1 MKVQS
6 IYKSLKSGYFLDMV
20 KAIELHGLTKTYGSA
35 RGLDELSLTV
45 DRGEVFGY
53 LGPNG
58 AGKSTTIRLL
68 LDLIRPTA
76 GTAVVLGM
84 DPRADAV
91 ALHGRI
97 GYLAGDFVA
106 PGRQRV
112 GAALRFLAALR
123 GGAGADRI
131 DGLCERLDLD
141 QRAQISALSKG
152 NRQKVGLVQ
161 AFMHQPEL
169 LILDEP
175 TSGLDP
181 LAQQTFLELAAEAAG
196 NGQTVFMSSHIMSEV
211 EAIADRVAIIR
222 EGRLVA
228 LDTVAGLRAGAVRD
242 VEVGFTGPVEA
253 AEFAALPGVTGVR
266 VEANTLRCQV
276 TGSPDSLLRAL
287 AGHHVAALLVTEPAL
302 EDLFHSYYTG
312 EADAA

>member
-1 MKVQS
+1 M
-6 IYKSLKSGYFLDMV
+6 M
-20 KAIELHGLTKTYGSA
+20 KAIELNGLTKTYGSS
-35 RGLDELSLTV
+35 RGLVDLSLSV
-45 DRGEVFGY
+45 ERGEVFGY

-68 LDLIRPTA
+68 LDLIRPTS
-76 GTAVVLGM
+76 GTARVLGL

-91 ALHGRI
+91 ALHERI

-106 PGRQRV
+106 PGRQKV

-123 GGAGADRI
+123 GGAGADQI
-131 DGLCERLDLD
+131 DVLCERLELD
-141 QRAQISALSKG
+141 QGRQISALSKG

-161 AFMHQPEL
+161 AFMHEPEL

-181 LAQQTFLELAAEAAG
+181 LAQQIFLDMVAEAAE

-211 EAIADRVAIIR
+211 EAVADRVAIIR

-228 LDTVAGLRAGAVRD
+228 LDTVAGLRADAVRD
-242 VEVGFTGPVEA
+242 VEVTFTGPVDSSA
-253 AEFAALPGVTGVR
+253 FTGLAGVADVR
-266 VEANTLRCQV
+266 IEGGTLRCQV
-276 TGSPDSLLRAL
+276 TGSPDALLRAL
-287 AGHHVAALLVTEPAL
+287 AGHHVAGLLVTEPAL
-302 EDLFHSYYTG
+302 EDLFYSYYTG
-312 EADAA
+312 DADAA

>member
-1 MKVQS
+1 
-6 IYKSLKSGYFLDMV
+6 MV
-20 KAIELHGLTKTYGSA
+20 KAIELNGLTKTYGPA
-35 RGLDELSLTV
+35 RGLVDLSLSV
-45 DRGEVFGY
+45 EQGEVFGY

-68 LDLIRPTA
+68 LDLIRPTS
-76 GTAVVLGM
+76 GTARVLGL

-91 ALHGRI
+91 EVHARI

-131 DGLCERLDLD
+131 DALCERLELD
-141 QRAQISALSKG
+141 QDKRISALSKG

-161 AFMHQPEL
+161 AFMHEPEL

-181 LAQQTFLELAAEAAG
+181 LAQQIFLDLVSEATAG
-196 NGQTVFMSSHIMSEV
+196 GQTVFMSSHIMSEV
-211 EAIADRVAIIR
+211 EAVADRVAIIR

-228 LDTVAGLRAGAVRD
+228 LDTVAGLRADAVRD
-242 VEVGFTGPVEA
+242 VEVTFAQPVGA
-253 AEFAALPGVTGVR
+253 AEFTALAGVAEVR
-266 VEANTLRCQV
+266 VEGATLRCQV
-276 TGSPDSLLRAL
+276 TGSPDALLRAL
-287 AGHHVAALLVTEPAL
+287 AARHVTGLLISEPAL
-302 EDLFHSYYTG
+302 EDLFHRYYTG

>member
-1 MKVQS
+1 
-6 IYKSLKSGYFLDMV
+6 MV
-20 KAIELHGLTKTYGSA
+20 KAIELNGLTKTYGSS
-35 RGLDELSLTV
+35 RGLVELSLSV
-45 DRGEVFGY
+45 GQGEVFGY

-68 LDLIRPTA
+68 LDLIRPSGGSA
-76 GTAVVLGM
+76 RVLGL

-91 ALHGRI
+91 ALHERI

-106 PGRQRV
+106 PGRQKV

-131 DGLCERLDLD
+131 DALCERLELD
-141 QRAQISALSKG
+141 QSKQISALSKG

-161 AFMHQPEL
+161 AFMHEPEL

-181 LAQQTFLELAAEAAG
+181 LAQQIFLDMVTEAAAG
-196 NGQTVFMSSHIMSEV
+196 GQTVFMSSHIMSEV
-211 EAIADRVAIIR
+211 EAVADRVAIIR

-228 LDTVAGLRAGAVRD
+228 LDTVAGLRADAVRD
-242 VEVGFTGPVEA
+242 VEVTFTGPVDTA
-253 AEFAALPGVTGVR
+253 AFTGLAGVADVR
-266 VEANTLRCQV
+266 IEGSTLRCQV
-276 TGSPDSLLRAL
+276 TGSPDALLRAL
-287 AGHHVAALLVTEPAL
+287 AGHHVAGLLVTEPAL